1 MAIIRGEGNPRN
13 ISYRNFFKS
22 KPRNQKKLRLNLRS
36 KRALAARLLK
46 VPASRVW
53 FNPEIGIFI
62 KDVDSR
68 DDLRVLIAAGVVRVK
83 R

>member
-1 MAIIRGEGNPRN
+1 MKKIGGWAKDTSAASYNNP
-13 ISYRNFFKS
+13 
-22 KPRNQKKLRLNLRS
+22 QKKIRLNLRG
-36 KRALAARLLK
+36 KKALAARLLK

-53 FNPEIGIFI
+53 FNPRFGRLI